1 LSYDLSNAAQARFW
15 ACAVLFFPAVSQA
28 VAQTAPA
35 QAAPSIEQQIAGA
48 VLAAPDSLRSGA
60 AVLGW
65 QGGELVEIRKGTNEL
80 ICLADDPAK
89 DRFQVACYQKSLEPF
104 MARGRE
110 LHRQKM
116 SHEQVDSVRLADVKA
131 GRWQMPSNPTALYNL
146 VAPKDS
152 IDATTGLP
160 RGGTRWY
167 VIYMPYATEASSG
180 FSIAADASGRPWL
193 MYPGTPWAHLM
204 VTPK

>member
-1 LSYDLSNAAQARFW
+1 MRNTAQARFRV
-15 ACAVLFFPAVSQA
+15 CAVFFFCAWSTAAAAQASAAPAVT
-28 VAQTAPA
+28 V
-35 QAAPSIEQQIAGA
+35 PSVEQQIAGA
-48 VLAAPDSLRSGA
+48 VLAAPDSLRAGA

-65 QGGELVEIRKGTNEL
+65 QGGELVEIRKGTNEI
-80 ICLADDPAK
+80 ICLADDPATE
-89 DRFQVACYQKSLEPF
+89 RFQVACYQKSLEPF

-110 LHRQKM
+110 LHKQKM
-116 SHEQVDSVRLADVKA
+116 SHVQIDSLRLADVKA

-167 VIYMPYATEASSG
+167 VVYIPYATEANSG
-180 FSIAADASGRPWL
+180 FSLSADASGRPWL
-193 MYPGTPWAHLM
+193 MNPGTPWAHLM